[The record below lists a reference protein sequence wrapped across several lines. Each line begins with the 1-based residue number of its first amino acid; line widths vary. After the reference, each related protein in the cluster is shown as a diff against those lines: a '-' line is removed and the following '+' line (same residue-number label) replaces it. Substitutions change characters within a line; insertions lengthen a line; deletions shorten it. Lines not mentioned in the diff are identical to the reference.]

1 MEDINRNKP
10 HTVFISYCW
19 GLDNKRKL
27 WVKALADR
35 LVSQNCIDVKAD
47 FYDLKPGN
55 DMYAYMEQMVNDP
68 HVGHVLIICD
78 SEYAQ
83 KANDHTGGVGT
94 ETQIISPEVYKN
106 VKQEKFIPILA
117 EMGETFSDNLPTYL
131 KGRSAIDMS
140 SDEVYEDGYE
150 QLLRLISNQP
160 EFPKPKLGGSIPNFE
175 SASAP
180 FTTHVFIGQL
190 KTAISNNNISRL
202 KMVMDNFKSAFLEAF
217 ESMLFGE
224 GELKRPYDEQIYQR
238 ICDMRPL
245 RDDYVSFLNQLA
257 IGNEMVSDISDYL
270 FEIMEETWKYNDF
283 MVSGRSYL
291 SIQFDHFRFINYE
304 LFLYTILI
312 LIEKGLYNE
321 AHFLLTTK
329 FFINNRYGEG
339 EHTFSF
345 IYASV
350 DSLDNDRK
358 RRLGLSSYSMVAKE
372 IMSRADI
379 AGRNYVHELIDTEL
393 LIYYFSNLQDGIW
406 FPRTYIYIEPG
417 TRHIHKFLRKLKSKR
432 FFNHAQMLF
441 GVNNIDEMRKWISD
455 VSAIGTSDGYSGS
468 FSKVPGITCFIKPE
482 EVGSYS

>member
-1 MEDINRNKP
+1 
-10 HTVFISYCW
+10 
-19 GLDNKRKL
+19 
-27 WVKALADR
+27 
-35 LVSQNCIDVKAD
+35 
-47 FYDLKPGN
+47 
-55 DMYAYMEQMVNDP
+55 
-68 HVGHVLIICD
+68 
-78 SEYAQ
+78 
-83 KANDHTGGVGT
+83 
-94 ETQIISPEVYKN
+94 
-106 VKQEKFIPILA
+106 
-117 EMGETFSDNLPTYL
+117 
-131 KGRSAIDMS
+131 
-140 SDEVYEDGYE
+140 
-150 QLLRLISNQP
+150 
-160 EFPKPKLGGSIPNFE
+160 
-175 SASAP
+175 
-180 FTTHVFIGQL
+180 
-190 KTAISNNNISRL
+190 
-202 KMVMDNFKSAFLEAF
+202 MVMDNFKSAFLEAF